1 MSLKGSIRIIVA
13 VAAVGLLALA
23 GLWLKS
29 ERSGL
34 LSERMQSTKNLVNIP
49 YSVLTEQYKLESEG
63 KISRLEAQRTA
74 IEAIKTMRYEGD
86 NYFWI
91 NDMHP
96 TMVMHPTKPEL
107 NGKDLS
113 EIKDPTGKTIFVDF
127 VNAARTL
134 DGNYVLYQWPKPGK
148 DKPVQKL
155 SYVKQFEPWGWVVG
169 TGVYIEDIDSTWLAN
184 GKVAFGVGVVCLIVL
199 LAVSRKLSRSI
210 FVRLDDVVARMKDV
224 AEGEG
229 DLTKRIEINTNDEVA
244 ELGKWFNTFMDKLQ
258 GMVIEVARNTN
269 QIALATE
276 AVSASSKQQ
285 AKSADAQSGQTNQ
298 VATAMQ
304 EMSITVAQISESS
317 NVAADASRR
326 AAEAA
331 RQGGRVVEDSLTG
344 MRAIASSVGESA
356 RKVEELGRRSE
367 EIGQISAVIDGI
379 ADQTNLLALN
389 AAIEAARAGENGR
402 GFAVVAGEVRRL
414 AERSSAAAKQISEM
428 IKSIQAETIE
438 AVSAMHCGTKQ
449 VESGVVSTSQA
460 GTALQEIIRISEEA
474 GDMVTMIATT
484 ATEQAATTEEINRSI
499 DAIARTVAESA
510 DAAQQS
516 SQTLDEISGFASGL
530 RQLVGQFELGVD
542 GNEEAAKRRSS
553 PIPVSPESKRSVGNS
568 SYRRV

>member
-1 MSLKGSIRIIVA
+1 MSLKGRIRIIVA
-13 VAAVGLLALA
+13 VAVVGLLALA

-49 YSVLTEQYKLESEG
+49 YSVLVEQYKLETDG
-63 KISRLEAQRTA
+63 KITRAEAQRRA
-74 IEAIKTMRYEGD
+74 IEAIRTMRYEGD

-107 NGKDLS
+107 NGKDLT
-113 EIKDPTGKTIFVDF
+113 EVKDPTGMAVFVEF
-127 VNAARTL
+127 ANAARTP

-155 SYVKQFEPWGWVVG
+155 SYVKEFEPWGWVVG

-184 GKVAFGVGVVCLIVL
+184 GKVAGGVGVVCLIVL
-199 LAVSRKLSRSI
+199 LTVSRKVSRSI
-210 FVRLDDVVARMKDV
+210 FVRLDDVIGRMKDV

-229 DLTKRIEINTNDEVA
+229 DLTKRIEISSNDEVA
-244 ELGKWFNTFMDKLQ
+244 ELGRWFNTFMDKLQ
-258 GMVIEVARNTN
+258 GLVIQVVRNTN
-269 QIALATE
+269 QIASATE
-276 AVSASSKQQ
+276 TVSANSKQQ
-285 AKSADAQSGQTNQ
+285 AKSADAQSDQTNQ

-304 EMSITVAQISESS
+304 EMSITVAQISENS
-317 NVAADASRR
+317 NAAANASRR
-326 AAEAA
+326 AAESA
-331 RQGGRVVEDSLTG
+331 RQGGKVVEETLTG

-356 RKVEELGRRSE
+356 KKVEELGKRSE
-367 EIGQISAVIDGI
+367 EIGQISAVIDSI

-428 IKSIQAETIE
+428 IKGIQSETKE
-438 AVSAMHCGTKQ
+438 AVSAMHIGTQQ
-449 VESGVVSTSQA
+449 VEMGVESTNQA
-460 GTALQEIIRISEEA
+460 GMALQQIIRTSEDA

-484 ATEQAATTEEINRSI
+484 ATEQAATTEEINRNI

-510 DAAQQS
+510 EAAQES
-516 SQTLDEISGFASGL
+516 SKTLDEISGFASDL
-530 RQLVGQFELGVD
+530 RQIVGHFKIGDD
-542 GNEEAAKRRSS
+542 GE
-553 PIPVSPESKRSVGNS
+553 GNATM
-568 SYRRV
+568 RQNRPRP

>member
-1 MSLKGSIRIIVA
+1 MSLKGRIRIIVA
-13 VAAVGLLALA
+13 VAAIGLLALA

-49 YSVLTEQYKLESEG
+49 YSVLVEQYKLETEG
-63 KISRLEAQRTA
+63 KITRAEAQKQA
-74 IEAIKTMRYEGD
+74 IEAIRTMRYEGD

-91 NDMHP
+91 NDLHP

-107 NGKDLS
+107 NGKDLT
-113 EIKDPTGKTIFVDF
+113 EVKDPTGMAIFVEF
-127 VNAARTL
+127 VNAARTPE
-134 DGNYVLYQWPKPGK
+134 GNYVLYLWPKPGK

-155 SYVKQFEPWGWVVG
+155 SYVKEFEPWGWVVG
-169 TGVYIEDIDSTWLAN
+169 TGVYIQDIDAAWLAN
-184 GKVAFGVGVVCLIVL
+184 GKVAGGIGVVCLIVL
-199 LAVSRKLSRSI
+199 LVVSKKVSSSI
-210 FVRLDDVVARMKDV
+210 FLRLDDVIGRMKDV

-229 DLTKRIEINTNDEVA
+229 DLTKRIEISSNDEVA
-244 ELGKWFNTFMDKLQ
+244 ELGKWFNIFMDKLQ
-258 GMVIEVARNTN
+258 GLVIQVAENTH
-269 QIALATE
+269 QIASATE

-285 AKSADAQSGQTNQ
+285 AKSADDQSDQTNQ

-304 EMSITVAQISESS
+304 EMSITVAQISENS
-317 NVAADASRR
+317 NAAADASRR
-326 AAEAA
+326 VAEAA
-331 RQGGRVVEDSLTG
+331 RQGGKVVEDTLTG
-344 MRAIASSVGESA
+344 MRAIANSVGESA
-356 RKVEELGRRSE
+356 KKVEELGKRSE

-428 IKSIQAETIE
+428 IKGIQSETKE
-438 AVSAMHCGTKQ
+438 AVSAMHSGTEQ
-449 VESGVVSTSQA
+449 VAIGVESTSQA
-460 GTALQEIIRISEEA
+460 GMALQQIIRTSEEA
-474 GDMVTMIATT
+474 GDMVTLIATT
-484 ATEQAATTEEINRSI
+484 ATEQAATTEEINRNI

-516 SQTLDEISGFASGL
+516 SKTLEEISSFASDL
-530 RQLVGQFELGVD
+530 RQLVGQFKLGED
-542 GNEEAAKRRSS
+542 GDSNRTMRQKLDR
-553 PIPVSPESKRSVGNS
+553 P
-568 SYRRV
+568 

>member
-1 MSLKGSIRIIVA
+1 MSLKGRIRIIVA
-13 VAAVGLLALA
+13 VAAIGLLALA

-49 YSVLTEQYKLESEG
+49 YSVLVEQYKLETEG
-63 KISRLEAQRTA
+63 KITRAEAQKQA
-74 IEAIKTMRYEGD
+74 IEAIRTMRYEGD

-91 NDMHP
+91 NDLHP

-107 NGKDLS
+107 NGKDLT
-113 EIKDPTGKTIFVDF
+113 EVKDPTGMAIFVEF
-127 VNAARTL
+127 VNAARTPE
-134 DGNYVLYQWPKPGK
+134 GNYVLYLWPKPGK

-155 SYVKQFEPWGWVVG
+155 SYVKEFEPWGWVVG
-169 TGVYIEDIDSTWLAN
+169 TGVYIQDIDAAWLAN
-184 GKVAFGVGVVCLIVL
+184 GKVAGGIGVVCLIVL
-199 LAVSRKLSRSI
+199 LVVSKKVSSSI
-210 FVRLDDVVARMKDV
+210 FLRLDDVIGRMKDV

-229 DLTKRIEINTNDEVA
+229 DLTKRIEISSNDEVA
-244 ELGKWFNTFMDKLQ
+244 ELGKWFNIFMDKLQ
-258 GMVIEVARNTN
+258 GLVIQVAENTH
-269 QIALATE
+269 QIASATE

-285 AKSADAQSGQTNQ
+285 AKSADDQSDQTNQ

-304 EMSITVAQISESS
+304 EMSITVAQISENS
-317 NVAADASRR
+317 NAAADASRR
-326 AAEAA
+326 VAEAA
-331 RQGGRVVEDSLTG
+331 RQGGKVVEDTLTG
-344 MRAIASSVGESA
+344 MRAIANSVGESA
-356 RKVEELGRRSE
+356 KKVEELGKRSE

-428 IKSIQAETIE
+428 IKGIQSETKE
-438 AVSAMHCGTKQ
+438 AVSAMHSGTEQ
-449 VESGVVSTSQA
+449 VAIGVESTSQA
-460 GTALQEIIRISEEA
+460 GMALQQIIRTSEEA
-474 GDMVTMIATT
+474 GDMVTLIATT
-484 ATEQAATTEEINRSI
+484 ATEQAATTEEINRNI

-516 SQTLDEISGFASGL
+516 SKTLDEISSFASDL
-530 RQLVGQFELGVD
+530 RQLVGQFKLGED
-542 GNEEAAKRRSS
+542 GDSNRTMRQKLDR
-553 PIPVSPESKRSVGNS
+553 P
-568 SYRRV
+568 